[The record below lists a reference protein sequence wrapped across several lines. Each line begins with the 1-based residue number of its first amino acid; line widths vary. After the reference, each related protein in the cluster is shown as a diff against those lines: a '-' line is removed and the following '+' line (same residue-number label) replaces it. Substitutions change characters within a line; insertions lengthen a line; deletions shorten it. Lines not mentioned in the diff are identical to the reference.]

1 MDFGLRGARKMNGEL
16 ERVESDADHVLD
28 RARSI
33 RLIALA
39 VVLAAVATVAVVLV

>member
-1 MDFGLRGARKMNGEL
+1 VDFGLRGARKMNGAL
-16 ERVESDADHVLD
+16 ERVEPDADRALD

>member
-1 MDFGLRGARKMNGEL
+1 MNGEL